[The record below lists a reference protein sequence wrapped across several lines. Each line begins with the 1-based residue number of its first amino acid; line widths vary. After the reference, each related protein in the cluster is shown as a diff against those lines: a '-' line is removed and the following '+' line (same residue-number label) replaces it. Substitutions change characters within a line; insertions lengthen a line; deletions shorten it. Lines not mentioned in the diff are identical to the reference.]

1 MKKKL
6 LLTGSAIAGLFVIV
20 VLGIPF
26 VLDANQFRPTLE
38 GDLASALGRKVTI
51 GHLRVALLSG
61 GISVDDISIA
71 DDPAFSS
78 APFLTAKAVNVG
90 VEWLPLIFS
99 KRVRVQSFRLEEP
112 QVVLRRSA
120 SGQWNFSSLGTSST
134 SHAGGSALAK
144 DVSVQRLT
152 MTSGRVVVVG
162 TPESH
167 GKSRLYENVTLEATD
182 LSYASQF
189 PFRVSAKTPGSGTV
203 SLEGQAGPFNPN
215 DAAETPFHATLAV
228 THLDLASTGLSDPAS
243 GLAGLIDVTADL
255 VSDGRRVNSRGK
267 LHANKFQLVQGGSP
281 ARVPVEID
289 YGSDY
294 DLKTQR
300 GVVTQGDV
308 HIGKALAQL
317 TGDYNTG
324 GETTAVRLKLSGH
337 KMPVPELEATL
348 PAIGVTL
355 PAGASLQGGTLD
367 TDLVIS
373 GPLDRLVTTGPI
385 DLSNAKVKGFDLSS
399 KMGAVASLAG
409 LPNSSDT
416 LIQMLSSTLRIAPD
430 GMRAE
435 SLNLIVS
442 AIGSLTGNGTI
453 ASNGTLDFKMLAK
466 LNDSNALAR
475 GVSRYASLGHPENGI
490 PFRIAGTTANPVF
503 VPDVSGVVS
512 GVVSNLVKNPG
523 SATAAAEFLGGLL
536 NKKR

>member
-1 MKKKL
+1 MKNKL
-6 LLTGSAIAGLFVIV
+6 LLTGAAIFGVFVIV
-20 VLGIPF
+20 VLGTPF
-26 VLDANQFRPTLE
+26 VLDANQFRSTLE
-38 GDLASALGRKVTI
+38 GDLAGALGRKVTI

-78 APFLTAKAVNVG
+78 EPFLKARAVNLG
-90 VEWLPLIFS
+90 VAWLPLVFS
-99 KRVRVQSFRLEEP
+99 KQVRVQSFRLEEP
-112 QVVLRRSA
+112 QVVLLRSA
-120 SGQWNFSSLGTSST
+120 SGKWNFSSLGTSPT
-134 SHAGGSALAK
+134 SHAGGSAAAAN
-144 DVSVQRLT
+144 VSIQRLT
-152 MTSGRVVVVG
+152 MTGGRVVVVG

-182 LSYASQF
+182 LSSASQF
-189 PFRVSAKTPGSGTV
+189 PFRVSARTPGSGTV
-203 SLEGQAGPFNPN
+203 SLDGKAGPFNPN

-228 THLDLASTGLSDPAS
+228 THLDLASTGLTDSAS

-255 VSDGRRVNSRGK
+255 VSDGHRVNSRGK
-267 LHANKFQLVQGGSP
+267 LQANTFQLVQGGSP

-300 GVVTQGDV
+300 GVVKQGDV

-317 TGDYNTG
+317 TGDYDAS
-324 GETTAVRLKLSGH
+324 GEMTSVRLKLSGH
-337 KMPVPELEATL
+337 KMPLPELEATL

-367 TDLVIS
+367 ADLLIS

-399 KMGAVASLAG
+399 GMGTVASLAG

-430 GMRAE
+430 GVRAE
-435 SLNLIVS
+435 RLHLIVS

-453 ASNGTLDFKMLAK
+453 ASNGRLDFQMLAK
-466 LNDSNALAR
+466 LNDSNGLAR
-475 GVSRYASLGHPENGI
+475 EVSRYASLGQPENGI

-503 VPDVSGVVS
+503 VPDASGVI
-512 GVVSNLVKNPG
+512 GNLVKNPG
-523 SATAAAEFLGGLL
+523 SATVAADFLGGLL
-536 NKKR
+536 SKKSNKR